1 MRDTITILGIPID
14 RITKKQAGEITE
26 RLIQESNKTC
36 KMIFA
41 PNVEFIMYAQKD
53 KEYYELL
60 KKSDLSTPDSIGVML
75 GAKLQHKQFKERI
88 PGQTYF
94 REIIELSNQ
103 KGYSIYLLGGQEGIA
118 EKAKENLKKIYP
130 NVNIVGTHHGY
141 FNEQEEKKVIDEINQ
156 LQPNVLFVAL
166 GAPRQEKW
174 IAKHKKELKVDV
186 ATGQGGTYDYEAG
199 KIKRA
204 PKLIQKMG
212 MEWLWRLILQ
222 PSRIVRMRV
231 LPIYFIKILLA
242 KDITKGKF
250 DEPKEGR

>member
-14 RITKKQAGEITE
+14 NITKKEAGEITE
-26 RLIQESNKTC
+26 KLIQQSNKSC
-36 KMIFA
+36 QMVFA

-53 KEYYELL
+53 AEYYELL
-60 KKSDLSTPDSIGVML
+60 KQAKLATPDSIGIMM
-75 GAKLQHKQFKERI
+75 GAKKQHKQFKERI
-88 PGQTYF
+88 PGQAYF

-103 KGYSIYLLGGQEGIA
+103 KGYTIYLLGGQA
-118 EKAKENLKKIYP
+118 EVVQKAKENLKKQYP

-141 FNEQEEKKVIDEINQ
+141 FTKEEERAVIDEINQ

-174 IAKHKKELKVDV
+174 IAEHKEELKVDV
-186 ATGQGGTYDYEAG
+186 AAGQGGTYDYEAG
-199 KIKRA
+199 RIKRA
-204 PKLIQKMG
+204 PKIIQKIG

-231 LPIYFIKILLA
+231 LPIYFFKIWFA
-242 KDITKGKF
+242 KDVTKGKF
-250 DEPKEGR
+250 DH

>member
-118 EKAKENLKKIYP
+118 EKAKENLKKIL
-130 NVNIVGTHHGY
+130 
-141 FNEQEEKKVIDEINQ
+141 IN
-156 LQPNVLFVAL
+156 
-166 GAPRQEKW
+166 G
-174 IAKHKKELKVDV
+174 
-186 ATGQGGTYDYEAG
+186 
-199 KIKRA
+199 
-204 PKLIQKMG
+204 
-212 MEWLWRLILQ
+212 
-222 PSRIVRMRV
+222 
-231 LPIYFIKILLA
+231 
-242 KDITKGKF
+242 
-250 DEPKEGR
+250 